1 MESSFYFYD
10 LETSGFNPRSSR
22 IMQFAGMRTDLNLQS
37 LNNEINELIQLP
49 KDVLPDPGAI
59 LLTKITPQ
67 VTLENGYTEAEFLK
81 QFNEQALKPN
91 TILVGYNNVRFDD
104 EFIRFLNYRNFYDAY
119 EWQWK
124 DGRSRWDLLD
134 LVRMTRALRPEG
146 INWPVIDGKPNNQLE
161 NLSVANNLQHD
172 SAHDAMSDVVA
183 TIAVAK
189 LIKDKQPKLFNF
201 LLNLRHKREV
211 KKLVESSSPFVY
223 TSSHFPSDILH
234 TTVVLTL
241 TISANDSSLVYDLR
255 HDPTKYLEMSVEEL
269 IEAWRY
275 KKDSD
280 EPRLPVKTIKYNRVP
295 AIAPLSVINNEAT
308 KERLNLNFEEINK
321 NKAILEAKI
330 KDFAIKMLKVV
341 EQMDKTREEERK
353 TKPAKTVDEKLYDGF
368 IDRQDVPLMQR
379 VRKDG
384 SNIETNAFNFKDKRL
399 KELLPLYKARNF
411 PKSLTGG
418 ERSIWEEH
426 IKNKLTG
433 GVNSELASFYENIKE
448 YRTTNTS
455 KQDQYILEELE
466 LYAQSIVQD
475 LVSENE
481 DH

>member
-1 MESSFYFYD
+1 
-10 LETSGFNPRSSR
+10 
-22 IMQFAGMRTDLNLQS
+22 MQFAGKRTDLNLQP
-37 LNNEINELIQLP
+37 LNDEINELIQLP

-67 VTLENGYTEAEFLK
+67 ATLENGYSEAEFLK
-81 QFNEQALKPN
+81 LFNEQALKPN

-146 INWPVIDGKPNNQLE
+146 VNWPVIDGKPNNQLE

-201 LLNLRHKREV
+201 LLNLRHKKEV
-211 KKLVESSSPFVY
+211 KKLVESSSPLVY
-223 TSSHFPSDILH
+223 TSSHFPSEILH

-241 TISANDSSLVYDLR
+241 TNSASDSSLVYDLR
-255 HDPTKYLEMSVEEL
+255 HDPSMYLDMTVEEL
-269 IEAWRY
+269 IEVWRY

-295 AIAPLSVINNEAT
+295 AIAPLSVINDEAT
-308 KERLNLNFEEINK
+308 KERLKLNFDEIDK
-321 NKAILEAKI
+321 NKSILEAKI

-379 VRKDG
+379 VRNDG

-399 KELLPLYKARNF
+399 QELLPLYKARNF
-411 PKSLTGG
+411 PKSLTAD

-433 GVNSELASFYENIKE
+433 RESSELAGFYEKIKE